1 MPTASVPGRNDVDLE
16 PQMLDVEKYIAR
28 AEPLLA
34 ARFLRNGNR
43 AAHRTVWPNRSRLEH
58 VQNRVTIQAIPSR
71 SCAAST
77 AFSFSMTA
85 NAGGS
90 CPFTGSTRARS
101 TRFRRNISSRDLR
114 LRCRRFESVRGRDC
128 RFIETLRRQCR
139 VRAPNAF
146 TSFANLS
153 SIPGAGCGA
162 YRSRMYVSAICRMRL
177 DSLGSD

>member
-1 MPTASVPGRNDVDLE
+1 MPTASVPGRNDVELE

-28 AEPLLA
+28 VEPLFSKVFTKQKSRGAPNNLA
-34 ARFLRNGNR
+34 ESLTFG
-43 AAHRTVWPNRSRLEH
+43 AHT
-58 VQNRVTIQAIPSR
+58 NRVTIRAIPSH

-77 AFSFSMTA
+77 VFSFLMTA
-85 NAGGS
+85 SAGGS
-90 CPFTGSTRARS
+90 CPFTGSTRARNTKS
-101 TRFRRNISSRDLR
+101 RKNISSRNLGAATADR
-114 LRCRRFESVRGRDC
+114 QRF
-128 RFIETLRRQCR
+128 QCR

-153 SIPGAGCGA
+153 SIPGTGCGA